1 MSLFDKGWIDLV
13 FEGRN
18 KKYGAYK
25 LRSDNP
31 KTTVIA
37 FICGAVFFS
46 VAVAGPMIY
55 DKIKDLAEKKEEK
68 KEPEEEI
75 QVVDLP
81 EEIIVE
87 AEELPPPPPE
97 VVAVEAP
104 KSVVDEV
111 KFKPLEAADEE
122 EVKDPVITQEDFK
135 DANPANEDS
144 DGDQNLGDINIDV
157 NSGAL
162 DRGVEPAPPSDE
174 PVNFAALQVKPEF
187 PGGIKKF
194 YEYVNKNFRT
204 PELDRDT
211 DLKIT
216 VSFVVEKDGSLTNIK
231 VLKDPGYG
239 AGKEA
244 ERVLKSLKTK
254 WSPGIQNG
262 KPVRAN
268 YILPIIIKI
277 QAN

>member
-55 DKIKDLAEKKEEK
+55 DELKETFAKKEEEK
-68 KEPEEEI
+68 PEEKVEL
-75 QVVDLP
+75 VELP

-97 VVAVEAP
+97 VIAVQAP

-111 KFKPLEAADEE
+111 QFKPLEAADEE
-122 EVKDPVITQEDFK
+122 EVTEPVITQEEFK
-135 DANPANEDS
+135 DANPSNQDAE
-144 DGDQNLGDINIDV
+144 GDPTAGDINVDV
-157 NSGAL
+157 YAGGL
-162 DRGVEPAPPSDE
+162 DRGVEPAAPSDE

-268 YILPIIIKI
+268 YILPIVIKI